1 MSVQVQVELVNIVGH
16 AGVPVATWQNNQATL
31 RLRCN
36 CTDVLAYPQ
45 KMSSRTFVEWLLIH
59 YASIK
64 SRSPNEGRRRWK
76 LRVAQKFWASGN
88 KTLASTTVV
97 GPDDNAVDFHMDN
110 DLFDEA
116 STNREE
122 LGILLRTDFSD
133 EAAWLAFCSRL
144 EEGEK
149 EFIANPSEEDD
160 TKMGDQPELNIA
172 SPSGTAATTTTAE
185 DDSDESD
192 DENSLS
198 AIFHI
203 VNPSLP
209 QERAL
214 LTNIS
219 NLTALRLFNDVDVRQ
234 LPTLPPDTKR
244 MRPPNRLVD
253 SDGWQEVYV
262 GKNLWIYD
270 AKSNRDQ
277 CVRVV
282 SQTSSDM
289 YGTATADSWRAR
301 VSHICE
307 LQVNLS
313 SGAMKIDFGG
323 LDRWDY
329 AERQRNMQEAET
341 PGDL

>member
-1 MSVQVQVELVNIVGH
+1 
-16 AGVPVATWQNNQATL
+16 
-31 RLRCN
+31 
-36 CTDVLAYPQ
+36 
-45 KMSSRTFVEWLLIH
+45 MSSSSPFTQWLLIH

-64 SRSPNEGRRRWK
+64 SQSPTEGRRRWK
-76 LRVAQKFWASGN
+76 LWVAQKFWAAGE
-88 KTLASTTVV
+88 KTLSPTTA
-97 GPDDNAVDFHMDN
+97 GNADFHTDS
-110 DLFDEA
+110 DPFDEA
-116 STNREE
+116 STHRQE
-122 LGILLRTDFSD
+122 LGVLLRTDFSD
-133 EAAWLAFCSRL
+133 EAAWLAFCIRL

-149 EFIANPSEEDD
+149 EFAASPSEEDD
-160 TKMGDQPELNIA
+160 TTMDDQLEA
-172 SPSGTAATTTTAE
+172 DRAGHGTAATTTEE

-198 AIFHI
+198 AIFYI

-219 NLTALRLFNDVDVRQ
+219 NLAALRLFNDVDVRQ
-234 LPTLPPDTKR
+234 APIPPPDTKR
-244 MRPPNRLVD
+244 IRPPNRLVD
-253 SDGWQEVYV
+253 SGGQQEVYV

-270 AKSNRDQ
+270 AKSNSDQ

-329 AERQRNMQEAET
+329 AERQRNMQEAEA
-341 PGDL
+341 PGVL

>member
-1 MSVQVQVELVNIVGH
+1 M
-16 AGVPVATWQNNQATL
+16 VARKFSHFSQR
-31 RLRCN
+31 RLK
-36 CTDVLAYPQ
+36 L
-45 KMSSRTFVEWLLIH
+45 SSSSSQIH
-59 YASIK
+59 YASTK
-64 SRSPNEGRRRWK
+64 SQSPNEGRRRWK
-76 LRVAQKFWASGN
+76 LRVAQKFWASGE
-88 KTLASTTVV
+88 KTLSSVSTEQIMILFTKDPRHSNISQTTA
-97 GPDDNAVDFHMDN
+97 GGTDNNADFHMDS
-110 DLFDEA
+110 DPFDEA

-133 EAAWLAFCSRL
+133 EAAWLAFYSRL

-149 EFIANPSEEDD
+149 EFAASPLEEVTMMD
-160 TKMGDQPELNIA
+160 DQPEPNEA
-172 SPSGTAATTTTAE
+172 NPNGTAATTTAE

-198 AIFHI
+198 VIFHV

-219 NLTALRLFNDVDVRQ
+219 NLAALRLFNDVDVRQ
-234 LPTLPPDTKR
+234 APTPPPDTKR
-244 MRPPNRLVD
+244 IRPPNRLVD

-270 AKSNRDQ
+270 AKSNSDQ

-289 YGTATADSWRAR
+289 YGTAT
-301 VSHICE
+301 
-307 LQVNLS
+307 
-313 SGAMKIDFGG
+313 
-323 LDRWDY
+323 
-329 AERQRNMQEAET
+329 
-341 PGDL
+341 

>member
-1 MSVQVQVELVNIVGH
+1 
-16 AGVPVATWQNNQATL
+16 
-31 RLRCN
+31 
-36 CTDVLAYPQ
+36 
-45 KMSSRTFVEWLLIH
+45 MSSSTFGEWLLNH
-59 YASIK
+59 YVSIK

-76 LRVAQKFWASGN
+76 LQVAQKFWVSSE
-88 KTLASTTVV
+88 KTLSSTTAV
-97 GPDDNAVDFHMDN
+97 GTDGDAEFHMDS
-110 DLFDEA
+110 DPFDEA

-149 EFIANPSEEDD
+149 EFADSPLEEDD
-160 TKMGDQPELNIA
+160 TTMDDQLEPNKA

-185 DDSDESD
+185 DGSHESD
-192 DENSLS
+192 DDSENPPN

-203 VNPSLP
+203 INPSLS

-219 NLTALRLFNDVDVRQ
+219 NLAALRLFNDVDVRQ
-234 LPTLPPDTKR
+234 APTPPPDTKR
-244 MRPPNRLVD
+244 IRPQNRLVD
-253 SDGWQEVYV
+253 SGGWQEVYV

-270 AKSNRDQ
+270 AKSNSDQ

-282 SQTSSDM
+282 SQSSSDM

-329 AERQRNMQEAET
+329 AERQRNMREAET
-341 PGDL
+341 PGVL

>member
-1 MSVQVQVELVNIVGH
+1 MPPSPFVQ
-16 AGVPVATWQNNQATL
+16 
-31 RLRCN
+31 
-36 CTDVLAYPQ
+36 
-45 KMSSRTFVEWLLIH
+45 WLLIH

-64 SRSPNEGRRRWK
+64 SQSPNEGRRRWK
-76 LRVAQKFWASGN
+76 LRVAQKFWAPSE
-88 KTLASTTVV
+88 KTLSSITAASTA
-97 GPDDNAVDFHMDN
+97 DNADFYLDS
-110 DLFDEA
+110 DPFDEA

-133 EAAWLAFCSRL
+133 EAAWLTFCSRL

-149 EFIANPSEEDD
+149 EFTAGTSEEDD
-160 TKMGDQPELNIA
+160 TTMNDQPEPNRA
-172 SPSGTAATTTTAE
+172 SPNGAAATTAE

-198 AIFHI
+198 AIFHT

-219 NLTALRLFNDVDVRQ
+219 NLAALRFFNDVDVRQ
-234 LPTLPPDTKR
+234 APTPPPDTKR
-244 MRPPNRLVD
+244 IKPPNRLVD
-253 SDGWQEVYV
+253 SGGWQEVYV

-270 AKSNRDQ
+270 AKSNSDQ

-329 AERQRNMQEAET
+329 AERQRNMQEAEV
-341 PGDL
+341 PGVL

>member
-1 MSVQVQVELVNIVGH
+1 
-16 AGVPVATWQNNQATL
+16 
-31 RLRCN
+31 
-36 CTDVLAYPQ
+36 
-45 KMSSRTFVEWLLIH
+45 
-59 YASIK
+59 
-64 SRSPNEGRRRWK
+64 
-76 LRVAQKFWASGN
+76 
-88 KTLASTTVV
+88 
-97 GPDDNAVDFHMDN
+97 MDS
-110 DLFDEA
+110 DPFDEA

-149 EFIANPSEEDD
+149 EFALSPLEDDVTTMDDQPDSNKANP
-160 TKMGDQPELNIA
+160 N
-172 SPSGTAATTTTAE
+172 GTPAATAAE

-192 DENSLS
+192 DENLPS

-219 NLTALRLFNDVDVRQ
+219 NLAALRLFNDVDIRQ
-234 LPTLPPDTKR
+234 APTPPPDTKR
-244 MRPPNRLVD
+244 IRPPNRLVD
-253 SDGWQEVYV
+253 SGGWQEVYV

-270 AKSNRDQ
+270 AKSNSDQ

-307 LQVNLS
+307 LQINLS

-329 AERQRNMQEAET
+329 TERQRNMREAEA
-341 PGDL
+341 PESS

>member
-1 MSVQVQVELVNIVGH
+1 
-16 AGVPVATWQNNQATL
+16 
-31 RLRCN
+31 
-36 CTDVLAYPQ
+36 
-45 KMSSRTFVEWLLIH
+45 MSSSTFGEWLLIH

-76 LRVAQKFWASGN
+76 LQVAQKFWASSE
-88 KTLASTTVV
+88 KTLSSTTAV
-97 GPDDNAVDFHMDN
+97 GTDGDAEFHMDS
-110 DLFDEA
+110 DPFDEA

-144 EEGEK
+144 QEGEK
-149 EFIANPSEEDD
+149 EFADSPLEEDD
-160 TKMGDQPELNIA
+160 MTMDDQLEPNKA
-172 SPSGTAATTTTAE
+172 SPGGTAATTTTA
-185 DDSDESD
+185 SHESD
-192 DENSLS
+192 DDSENSLS

-203 VNPSLP
+203 INPSLS

-219 NLTALRLFNDVDVRQ
+219 NLAALRLFNDVDVRQ
-234 LPTLPPDTKR
+234 APTPPPDTKR
-244 MRPPNRLVD
+244 IRPPNRLVD
-253 SDGWQEVYV
+253 SGGWQEVYV

-270 AKSNRDQ
+270 AKSNSDQ

-282 SQTSSDM
+282 SQSSSDM

-329 AERQRNMQEAET
+329 AERQRNMREAET
-341 PGDL
+341 PGVL

>member
-1 MSVQVQVELVNIVGH
+1 
-16 AGVPVATWQNNQATL
+16 
-31 RLRCN
+31 
-36 CTDVLAYPQ
+36 
-45 KMSSRTFVEWLLIH
+45 MSST
-59 YASIK
+59 AAT
-64 SRSPNEGRRRWK
+64 G
-76 LRVAQKFWASGN
+76 
-88 KTLASTTVV
+88 T
-97 GPDDNAVDFHMDN
+97 DDNADFHMDS
-110 DLFDEA
+110 DPFDEA
-116 STNREE
+116 STDREE

-133 EAAWLAFCSRL
+133 EPAWLAFCSRL

-149 EFIANPSEEDD
+149 EFTASPLEEDD
-160 TKMGDQPELNIA
+160 TTMDDQPEPNKA
-172 SPSGTAATTTTAE
+172 TSPSGTAATTTAE
-185 DDSDESD
+185 DDDHESD

-203 VNPSLP
+203 VNPSLS

-219 NLTALRLFNDVDVRQ
+219 NLAALRFFNDVDVRQ
-234 LPTLPPDTKR
+234 APTPPPDTKPI
-244 MRPPNRLVD
+244 RPPNRLVD
-253 SDGWQEVYV
+253 SGGWQEVYV

-270 AKSNRDQ
+270 AKSNSDQ

-313 SGAMKIDFGG
+313 SGALKIDFGG

-329 AERQRNMQEAET
+329 AQRQRNMEEAET
-341 PGDL
+341 PGVL

>member
-1 MSVQVQVELVNIVGH
+1 
-16 AGVPVATWQNNQATL
+16 
-31 RLRCN
+31 
-36 CTDVLAYPQ
+36 
-45 KMSSRTFVEWLLIH
+45 MSSSIFAEWLLIH

-64 SRSPNEGRRRWK
+64 KRSPNEGRRRWK
-76 LRVAQKFWASGN
+76 LQVAQKFWAPGE
-88 KTLASTTVV
+88 KTHLNVSQTTSAA
-97 GPDDNAVDFHMDN
+97 GTDDNADFYMDS
-110 DLFDEA
+110 DPFDEA
-116 STNREE
+116 SADREE

-149 EFIANPSEEDD
+149 EFTVSPLEEDPD
-160 TKMGDQPELNIA
+160 TIMVDQLEPNNA
-172 SPSGTAATTTTAE
+172 SPSAVTTTAE
-185 DDSDESD
+185 DDSHESE
-192 DENSLS
+192 DENSPS

-219 NLTALRLFNDVDVRQ
+219 NLAALRFFNDVDVRQ
-234 LPTLPPDTKR
+234 APTPPPDAKR
-244 MRPPNRLVD
+244 VRPPNRLVD
-253 SDGWQEVYV
+253 SGGWQEVYV

-270 AKSNRDQ
+270 AKSNSDQ

-282 SQTSSDM
+282 SQSSSDM

-341 PGDL
+341 PEVL

>member
-1 MSVQVQVELVNIVGH
+1 
-16 AGVPVATWQNNQATL
+16 
-31 RLRCN
+31 
-36 CTDVLAYPQ
+36 
-45 KMSSRTFVEWLLIH
+45 MSSSPFVEWLLIH

-76 LRVAQKFWASGN
+76 LRVAQKFWGRENIVIYLRHSNVSQTAATG
-88 KTLASTTVV
+88 ST
-97 GPDDNAVDFHMDN
+97 DDNADFHMDS
-110 DLFDEA
+110 DPFDEA
-116 STNREE
+116 STDREE
-122 LGILLRTDFSD
+122 LGVLLRTDFSD

-149 EFIANPSEEDD
+149 EFTASPLEEDD
-160 TKMGDQPELNIA
+160 TTMDDQPEPNKA
-172 SPSGTAATTTTAE
+172 TSPSGTTATTTAE
-185 DDSDESD
+185 DDNHESD

-198 AIFHI
+198 GIFHI
-203 VNPSLP
+203 VNPSLS

-214 LTNIS
+214 LTNVS
-219 NLTALRLFNDVDVRQ
+219 NLAALRFFNDVDVRQ
-234 LPTLPPDTKR
+234 APTPPPDTKR
-244 MRPPNRLVD
+244 IRPSNRLVD
-253 SDGWQEVYV
+253 SGGWQEVYV

-270 AKSNRDQ
+270 AKSNSDQ

-313 SGAMKIDFGG
+313 AGALKIDFGG

-329 AERQRNMQEAET
+329 AERQRNMKEAET
-341 PGDL
+341 PGVL